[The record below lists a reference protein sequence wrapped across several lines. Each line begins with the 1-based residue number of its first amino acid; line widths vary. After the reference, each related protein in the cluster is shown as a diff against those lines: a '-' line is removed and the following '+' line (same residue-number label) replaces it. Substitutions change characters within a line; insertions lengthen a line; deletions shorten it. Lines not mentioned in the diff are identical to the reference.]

1 MSDRIGMAEDLS
13 KLWMNFFIS
22 EEESL
27 EVEVQDQALDVI
39 VARVNLV
46 WWESLWWI
54 GLSAKRS
61 LNQGMEANR
70 DRIFQSGGGKS
81 ILAGV

>member
-54 GLSAKRS
+54 GLSAKR
-61 LNQGMEANR
+61 LNP
-70 DRIFQSGGGKS
+70 
-81 ILAGV
+81 L